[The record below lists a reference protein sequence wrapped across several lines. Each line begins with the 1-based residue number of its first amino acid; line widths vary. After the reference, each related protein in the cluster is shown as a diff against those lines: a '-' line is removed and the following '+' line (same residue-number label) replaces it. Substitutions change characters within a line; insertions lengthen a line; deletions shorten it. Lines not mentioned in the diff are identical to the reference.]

1 MDVTRVRFA
10 WFIIGMSTWIA
21 LSSLFPVHYPNPQPP
36 VSSPEQ
42 SIAEIEVELVEVEP
56 EDPDESQKIIEAV
69 KAKSNVIHNCA
80 VTGYAPEL
88 VEKYKHM
95 NSDGKGNYL
104 TASGQ
109 WVRRGC
115 AVAVDPSVI
124 PLGATVVIGDD
135 VYLALDT
142 GVMGNVVDIMMSP
155 EEALTYGVN
164 YQDVYWCMEVD
175 Q

>member
-1 MDVTRVRFA
+1 MDVTRIRFA

-21 LSSLFPVHYPNPQPP
+21 LSSLFPVHYPNPDPQPP
-36 VSSPEQ
+36 VFP
-42 SIAEIEVELVEVEP
+42 LVQP
-56 EDPDESQKIIEAV
+56 TAQIEDPEESQKIVEAI
-69 KAKSNVIHNCA
+69 KAKSNVIHNCI

-115 AVAVDPSVI
+115 VVAVDPSVI

-155 EEALTYGVN
+155 EEALEFGVS
-164 YQDVYWCMEVD
+164 YQDVWWVME
-175 Q
+175 

>member
-1 MDVTRVRFA
+1 MDATRIRFA

-21 LSSLFPVHYPNPQPP
+21 LSSLFPVHYPNPDPQPP
-36 VSSPEQ
+36 VFSLGQPTAQ
-42 SIAEIEVELVEVEP
+42 IEVAP
-56 EDPDESQKIIEAV
+56 EDPEESQKIVEAI

-115 AVAVDPSVI
+115 VVAVDPSVI

-155 EEALTYGVN
+155 EEALEFGVS
-164 YQDVYWCMEVD
+164 YQDVWWVME
-175 Q
+175 

>member
-1 MDVTRVRFA
+1 MDVTRIRFS

-36 VSSPEQ
+36 VFSLGQPTAQ
-42 SIAEIEVELVEVEP
+42 IEIEPVVVE
-56 EDPDESQKIIEAV
+56 EDPEESQKIVEAI

-115 AVAVDPSVI
+115 VVAVDPSVI
-124 PLGATVVIGDD
+124 PLGATVVVGDD
-135 VYLALDT
+135 VYIALDT

-155 EEALTYGVN
+155 EEALEFGVS
-164 YQDVYWCMEVD
+164 YQDVWWVME
-175 Q
+175 

>member
-1 MDVTRVRFA
+1 MDVTRIRFA

-21 LSSLFPVHYPNPQPP
+21 LSSLFPVHYPNPDPQPP
-36 VSSPEQ
+36 VFSLGQPTAQ
-42 SIAEIEVELVEVEP
+42 I
-56 EDPDESQKIIEAV
+56 EDPEESQKIVEAI
-69 KAKSNVIHNCA
+69 KAKSNVIHNCI

-115 AVAVDPSVI
+115 VVAVDPSVI

-155 EEALTYGVN
+155 EEALEFGVS
-164 YQDVYWCMEVD
+164 YQDVWWVME
-175 Q
+175 

>member
-1 MDVTRVRFA
+1 MNATRIRFA

-21 LSSLFPVHYPNPQPP
+21 LSSLFPVHYPNPDPQPP
-36 VSSPEQ
+36 VFSMGQPTPPNGVLP
-42 SIAEIEVELVEVEP
+42 AGVG
-56 EDPDESQKIIEAV
+56 EDPEESQKIVEAI
-69 KAKSNVIHNCA
+69 KAKSNVIHNCV

-109 WVRRGC
+109 WVRRGYV
-115 AVAVDPSVI
+115 VAVDPSVI

-155 EEALTYGVN
+155 EEALEFGVS
-164 YQDVYWCMEVD
+164 YQDVWWVIE
-175 Q
+175 

>member
-1 MDVTRVRFA
+1 MDVTRIRFS

-21 LSSLFPVHYPNPQPP
+21 LSSLFPVYYPNPDPQPP
-36 VSSPEQ
+36 VSSLGQPTAQ
-42 SIAEIEVELVEVEP
+42 I
-56 EDPDESQKIIEAV
+56 EDPEESQKIVEAI

-115 AVAVDPSVI
+115 VVAVDPSVI

-155 EEALTYGVN
+155 EEALEFGVS
-164 YQDVYWCMEVD
+164 YQDVWWVME
-175 Q
+175 

>member
-1 MDVTRVRFA
+1 MDVTRIRFS

-21 LSSLFPVHYPNPQPP
+21 LSSLFPVHYPNPDPQPP
-36 VSSPEQ
+36 GFSLGQPTAQ
-42 SIAEIEVELVEVEP
+42 IEVAL
-56 EDPDESQKIIEAV
+56 EDPEESQKIVEAI
-69 KAKSNVIHNCA
+69 KAKSNVIHNCV

-115 AVAVDPSVI
+115 VVAVDPSVI

-155 EEALTYGVN
+155 EEALEFGVS
-164 YQDVYWCMEVD
+164 YQDVWWVME
-175 Q
+175 

>member
-1 MDVTRVRFA
+1 MDVTRIRFS

-21 LSSLFPVHYPNPQPP
+21 LSSLFPVHYPNPDPQPP
-36 VSSPEQ
+36 VFFLGQPTAQ
-42 SIAEIEVELVEVEP
+42 IAVESVK
-56 EDPDESQKIIEAV
+56 EDPEESQKIIEAI

-109 WVRRGC
+109 WTRRWC

-142 GVMGNVVDIMMSP
+142 GVMGNVVDILMSP
-155 EEALTYGVN
+155 EEALEFGVS
-164 YQDVYWCMEVD
+164 YQDVWWVME
-175 Q
+175 

>member
-1 MDVTRVRFA
+1 MDVTRIRFS

-21 LSSLFPVHYPNPQPP
+21 LSSLFPVHYPNPDPQPP
-36 VSSPEQ
+36 GFPLGQ
-42 SIAEIEVELVEVEP
+42 PTAQIEVEPVVIE
-56 EDPDESQKIIEAV
+56 EDPEESQKIVEAI

-115 AVAVDPSVI
+115 VVAVDPSVI

-155 EEALTYGVN
+155 EEALEFGVS
-164 YQDVYWCMEVD
+164 YQDVWWVME
-175 Q
+175 

>member
-1 MDVTRVRFA
+1 MVVRRIRFA
-10 WFIIGMSTWIA
+10 WFIIGMSAWIA
-21 LSSLFPVHYPNPQPP
+21 LSSLLPVHYPTPDPQPP
-36 VSSPEQ
+36 VFSLGQPTAQ
-42 SIAEIEVELVEVEP
+42 IEVVIE
-56 EDPDESQKIIEAV
+56 EDPEESQKIVEAI

-115 AVAVDPSVI
+115 VVAVDPSVI

-155 EEALTYGVN
+155 EEALEFGVS
-164 YQDVYWCMEVD
+164 YQDVWWVME
-175 Q
+175 

>member
-1 MDVTRVRFA
+1 MDVTRIRFA

-21 LSSLFPVHYPNPQPP
+21 LSSLFPIHYPNPDPQLP
-36 VSSPEQ
+36 VFSLGQ
-42 SIAEIEVELVEVEP
+42 LTAQIEVAL
-56 EDPDESQKIIEAV
+56 EDPDESQKIVEAI
-69 KAKSNVIHNCA
+69 KAKSNVIHNCI

-155 EEALTYGVN
+155 EEALEFGVS
-164 YQDVYWCMEVD
+164 YQDVWWVME
-175 Q
+175 

>member
-1 MDVTRVRFA
+1 MDVTRIRFS

-21 LSSLFPVHYPNPQPP
+21 LSSLFPIHYPNPDPQPP
-36 VSSPEQ
+36 VFFLGQ
-42 SIAEIEVELVEVEP
+42 LTAQIEIEPVVIE
-56 EDPDESQKIIEAV
+56 EDPEESQKIVEAI

-109 WVRRGC
+109 WVRRWC
-115 AVAVDPSVI
+115 AIAVDPSVI

-155 EEALTYGVN
+155 EEALEFGVS
-164 YQDVYWCMEVD
+164 YQDVWWVME
-175 Q
+175 

>member
-1 MDVTRVRFA
+1 MDVTRIRFA

-21 LSSLFPVHYPNPQPP
+21 LSSLFPVHYPNPDPQPP
-36 VSSPEQ
+36 VSSLGQPTAQ
-42 SIAEIEVELVEVEP
+42 IAVDSTKTEP
-56 EDPDESQKIIEAV
+56 EDPDESQKIVEAI

-109 WVRRGC
+109 WVRRRC
-115 AVAVDPSVI
+115 AVAVDPNVI

-142 GVMGNVVDIMMSP
+142 GVIGNVVDILMSP
-155 EEALTYGVN
+155 EEALEFGVS
-164 YQDVYWCMEVD
+164 YQDVWWVME
-175 Q
+175 

>member
-1 MDVTRVRFA
+1 MDVTRIRFS

-21 LSSLFPVHYPNPQPP
+21 LSSLFPIHYPNPDPQPL
-36 VSSPEQ
+36 VFSLGQ
-42 SIAEIEVELVEVEP
+42 LTAQTEVESVVVE
-56 EDPDESQKIIEAV
+56 EDPDESQKIVEAI

-115 AVAVDPSVI
+115 VVAVDPSVI

-155 EEALTYGVN
+155 EEALEFGVS
-164 YQDVYWCMEVD
+164 YQDVWWVME
-175 Q
+175 

>member
-1 MDVTRVRFA
+1 MDVTRIRFS

-21 LSSLFPVHYPNPQPP
+21 LSSLFPIHYPNPDPQPP
-36 VSSPEQ
+36 VFLLGQPTAQ
-42 SIAEIEVELVEVEP
+42 IAVESVK
-56 EDPDESQKIIEAV
+56 EDPEESQKSIEAI

-109 WVRRGC
+109 WTRRWC

-142 GVMGNVVDIMMSP
+142 GVMGNVVDILMSP
-155 EEALTYGVN
+155 EEALEFGVS
-164 YQDVYWCMEVD
+164 YQDVWWVME
-175 Q
+175 

>member
-1 MDVTRVRFA
+1 MDVTRIRFS

-21 LSSLFPVHYPNPQPP
+21 LSSLFPVHYPNPDPQPP
-36 VSSPEQ
+36 VFSLGQP
-42 SIAEIEVELVEVEP
+42 IAQIEVEPIVIE
-56 EDPDESQKIIEAV
+56 EDPEESQKIVEAI

-115 AVAVDPSVI
+115 VVAVDPSVI

-155 EEALTYGVN
+155 EKALEFGVS
-164 YQDVYWCMEVD
+164 YQDVWWVME
-175 Q
+175 

>member
-1 MDVTRVRFA
+1 MNVTRIRFA

-21 LSSLFPVHYPNPQPP
+21 LSSLFPVHYPNPGPQPP
-36 VSSPEQ
+36 VFSLGQPTAQ
-42 SIAEIEVELVEVEP
+42 IVVETAVVG
-56 EDPDESQKIIEAV
+56 EDPEESQKIVEAI
-69 KAKSNVIHNCA
+69 KAKSNVIHNCV

-88 VEKYKHM
+88 VEKYKHI
-95 NSDGKGNYL
+95 NSDGEGNYL

-109 WVRRGC
+109 WVRRGYV
-115 AVAVDPSVI
+115 VAVDPSVI

-155 EEALTYGVN
+155 EEALEFGVS
-164 YQDVYWCMEVD
+164 YQDVWWVME
-175 Q
+175 

>member
-1 MDVTRVRFA
+1 MDVTRIRLS

-21 LSSLFPVHYPNPQPP
+21 LSSLFPVHYPNPGPQPP
-36 VSSPEQ
+36 VFSLGQPTAQ
-42 SIAEIEVELVEVEP
+42 IEVEPAVVG
-56 EDPDESQKIIEAV
+56 EDPEESQKIVEAI

-115 AVAVDPSVI
+115 VVAVDPSVI

-135 VYLALDT
+135 VYIALDT

-155 EEALTYGVN
+155 EEALEFGVS
-164 YQDVYWCMEVD
+164 YQDVWWVME
-175 Q
+175 

>member
-1 MDVTRVRFA
+1 MDVTRIRFA

-21 LSSLFPVHYPNPQPP
+21 LSSLFPVHYPNPDPQPP
-36 VSSPEQ
+36 VFSLGQPTAQ
-42 SIAEIEVELVEVEP
+42 IVVGPAVIE
-56 EDPDESQKIIEAV
+56 EDPEESQKIVEAI

-115 AVAVDPSVI
+115 VVAVDPSVI

-155 EEALTYGVN
+155 EEALEFGVS
-164 YQDVYWCMEVD
+164 YQDVWWVIE
-175 Q
+175 

>member
-1 MDVTRVRFA
+1 MDVMRIRFA

-21 LSSLFPVHYPNPQPP
+21 LSSLFPVHYPNPDPQPP
-36 VSSPEQ
+36 VSSLGQPTAQ
-42 SIAEIEVELVEVEP
+42 IVVEP
-56 EDPDESQKIIEAV
+56 AVVGEDPEESQKIVEAI

-115 AVAVDPSVI
+115 VVAVDPSVI

-155 EEALTYGVN
+155 EEALEFGVS
-164 YQDVYWCMEVD
+164 YQDVWWVME
-175 Q
+175 

>member
-1 MDVTRVRFA
+1 MDVTRIRFA

-21 LSSLFPVHYPNPQPP
+21 LSSLFPVHYPHPDPQPP
-36 VSSPEQ
+36 VFSLGQPTAQ
-42 SIAEIEVELVEVEP
+42 IEVAL
-56 EDPDESQKIIEAV
+56 EDPEESQKIVEAI

-88 VEKYKHM
+88 VEKYKQM

-115 AVAVDPSVI
+115 VVAVDPSVI

-155 EEALTYGVN
+155 EEALEFGVS
-164 YQDVYWCMEVD
+164 YQDVWWVIE
-175 Q
+175 

>member
-1 MDVTRVRFA
+1 MDVTRIRFS

-21 LSSLFPVHYPNPQPP
+21 LSSLFPVHYPNPYPQPP
-36 VSSPEQ
+36 VFSPGQ
-42 SIAEIEVELVEVEP
+42 PTAQIEVEPIVIE
-56 EDPDESQKIIEAV
+56 EDPEESQKIVEAI

-115 AVAVDPSVI
+115 VVAVDPSVI

-155 EEALTYGVN
+155 EEALEFGVS
-164 YQDVYWCMEVD
+164 YQDVWWVME
-175 Q
+175 

>member
-1 MDVTRVRFA
+1 MDVTRIRFA

-21 LSSLFPVHYPNPQPP
+21 LSSLFPVHYPNPDPQPP
-36 VSSPEQ
+36 VFSLGQPTAQ
-42 SIAEIEVELVEVEP
+42 IAVESTKTEP
-56 EDPDESQKIIEAV
+56 EDPEESQKIVEAI
-69 KAKSNVIHNCA
+69 KAKSNVIHNCV

-109 WVRRGC
+109 WARRWC

-142 GVMGNVVDIMMSP
+142 GVIGNVVDILMSP
-155 EEALTYGVN
+155 EEALEFGVS
-164 YQDVYWCMEVD
+164 YQDVWWVME
-175 Q
+175 

>member
-1 MDVTRVRFA
+1 MDVTRIRFA

-21 LSSLFPVHYPNPQPP
+21 LSSLFPVHYPNPAPQPP
-36 VSSPEQ
+36 VSSLGQPTAQ
-42 SIAEIEVELVEVEP
+42 IEVVIE
-56 EDPDESQKIIEAV
+56 EDPEESQKIVEAI

-115 AVAVDPSVI
+115 VVAVDPSVI

-155 EEALTYGVN
+155 EEALEFGVS
-164 YQDVYWCMEVD
+164 YQDVWWVME
-175 Q
+175 

>member
-1 MDVTRVRFA
+1 MDVTRIRFS

-21 LSSLFPVHYPNPQPP
+21 LSSLFPVHYPNPDPQPP
-36 VSSPEQ
+36 VSSLGQPTAQ
-42 SIAEIEVELVEVEP
+42 IVVEP
-56 EDPDESQKIIEAV
+56 AVVGEDPEESQKIVEAI

-115 AVAVDPSVI
+115 VVAVDPSVI

-155 EEALTYGVN
+155 EEALEFGVS
-164 YQDVYWCMEVD
+164 YQDVWWVIE
-175 Q
+175 

>member
-1 MDVTRVRFA
+1 MDVTRIRFS

-21 LSSLFPVHYPNPQPP
+21 LSSLFPIHYPNPDPQSP
-36 VSSPEQ
+36 VFSLGQ
-42 SIAEIEVELVEVEP
+42 LTAQIEVEPVVAE
-56 EDPDESQKIIEAV
+56 EDPDESQKIVEAI

-115 AVAVDPSVI
+115 VVAVDPSVI

-155 EEALTYGVN
+155 EEALEFGVS
-164 YQDVYWCMEVD
+164 YQDVWWVME
-175 Q
+175 

>member
-1 MDVTRVRFA
+1 MDVTRIRFS

-21 LSSLFPVHYPNPQPP
+21 LSSLFPVHCPNPDPQPP
-36 VSSPEQ
+36 VFSLGQPTAQ
-42 SIAEIEVELVEVEP
+42 IEVVIE
-56 EDPDESQKIIEAV
+56 EDPEESQKIVEAI

-115 AVAVDPSVI
+115 VVAVDPSVI

-155 EEALTYGVN
+155 EEALEFGVS
-164 YQDVYWCMEVD
+164 YQDVWWVIE
-175 Q
+175 

>member
-1 MDVTRVRFA
+1 MDVMRIRFA

-21 LSSLFPVHYPNPQPP
+21 LSSLFPVHYPNPDPQPP
-36 VSSPEQ
+36 VSSLGQPTAQ
-42 SIAEIEVELVEVEP
+42 IVVEP
-56 EDPDESQKIIEAV
+56 AVVGEDPEESQKIVEAI

-115 AVAVDPSVI
+115 VVAVDPSVI
-124 PLGATVVIGDD
+124 PLGATVVIGDN

-155 EEALTYGVN
+155 EEALEFGVS
-164 YQDVYWCMEVD
+164 YQDVWWVME
-175 Q
+175 

>member
-1 MDVTRVRFA
+1 MDVTRIRFS

-21 LSSLFPVHYPNPQPP
+21 LSSLFPVHYPNLDPQPP
-36 VSSPEQ
+36 VFSLGQPTSQ
-42 SIAEIEVELVEVEP
+42 IEVAL
-56 EDPDESQKIIEAV
+56 EDPEESQKIVEAI
-69 KAKSNVIHNCA
+69 KAKSNVIHNCV

-109 WVRRGC
+109 WVRRGYV
-115 AVAVDPSVI
+115 VAVDPSVI

-155 EEALTYGVN
+155 EEALEFGVS
-164 YQDVYWCMEVD
+164 YQDVWWVME
-175 Q
+175 

>member
-1 MDVTRVRFA
+1 MDVTRIRLS

-21 LSSLFPVHYPNPQPP
+21 LSSLFPIHYPSPPIFSLGQPTA
-36 VSSPEQ
+36 Q
-42 SIAEIEVELVEVEP
+42 IAVESTKIEP
-56 EDPDESQKIIEAV
+56 EDPDESRKIVEAI

-109 WVRRGC
+109 WVRRWC

-142 GVMGNVVDIMMSP
+142 GVIGNVVDILMSP
-155 EEALTYGVN
+155 EEALEFGVS
-164 YQDVYWCMEVD
+164 YQDVWWVME
-175 Q
+175 

>member
-1 MDVTRVRFA
+1 M
-10 WFIIGMSTWIA
+10 
-21 LSSLFPVHYPNPQPP
+21 
-36 VSSPEQ
+36 
-42 SIAEIEVELVEVEP
+42 
-56 EDPDESQKIIEAV
+56 
-69 KAKSNVIHNCA
+69 IHNCA

-109 WVRRGC
+109 WARRGC
-115 AVAVDPSVI
+115 VVAVDPSVI

-155 EEALTYGVN
+155 EEALEFGVS
-164 YQDVYWCMEVD
+164 YQDVWWVME
-175 Q
+175 

>member
-1 MDVTRVRFA
+1 MDVTRIRFS

-21 LSSLFPVHYPNPQPP
+21 LSSLFPVHYPNPDPQPP
-36 VSSPEQ
+36 VSSLGQPTAQ
-42 SIAEIEVELVEVEP
+42 IVVEP
-56 EDPDESQKIIEAV
+56 AVVGEDPEESQKIVEAI

-95 NSDGKGNYL
+95 NSDGRGNYL

-115 AVAVDPSVI
+115 VVAVDPSVI

-155 EEALTYGVN
+155 EEALEFGVS
-164 YQDVYWCMEVD
+164 YQDVWWVIE
-175 Q
+175 

>member
-1 MDVTRVRFA
+1 MDVTRIRFA

-21 LSSLFPVHYPNPQPP
+21 LSSLFPVHYPNPDPQPP
-36 VSSPEQ
+36 VSSLGQPTAQ
-42 SIAEIEVELVEVEP
+42 IEVEPIVIW
-56 EDPDESQKIIEAV
+56 EDPEESQKIVEAI

-115 AVAVDPSVI
+115 VVAVDPSVI

-155 EEALTYGVN
+155 EEALEFGVS
-164 YQDVYWCMEVD
+164 YQDVWWVME
-175 Q
+175 